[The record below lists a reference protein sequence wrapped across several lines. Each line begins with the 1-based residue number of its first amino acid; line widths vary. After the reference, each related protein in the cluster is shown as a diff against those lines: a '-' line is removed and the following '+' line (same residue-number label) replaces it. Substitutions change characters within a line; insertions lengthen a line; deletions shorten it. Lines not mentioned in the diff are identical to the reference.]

1 MQTATFVKRL
11 TESFTGDA
19 RLYKLSQPI
28 EYQDWDSEKE
38 DYVTKSSEYVVVS
51 AASVPFSGPETYM
64 FPSDSEGHITDWG
77 EIGASQK
84 GHVSHETVLQE
95 SGYEMAA

>member
-11 TESFTGDA
+11 TGFNGDA
-19 RLYKLSQPI
+19 RLYRLSKPI
-28 EYQDWDSEKE
+28 EYQDWDSDKDE
-38 DYVTKSSEYVVVS
+38 YVTKYSEFVVVS
-51 AASVPFSGPETYM
+51 AASVPFSGPETYV
-64 FPSDSEGHITDWG
+64 FPADAEGKITDWG

-95 SGYEMAA
+95 SGYETVAA